1 MCGFVACFDFKVV
14 MFIFCWVFV
23 CLGVF
28 MPKRTTVILEDEVY
42 EKLLRE
48 SIRRYGNA
56 RNISKV
62 INELLKRVFE
72 EDVKSELM
80 RLIYSEKVA
89 NVTAKEFENFRRS
102 LAKRFES

>member
-1 MCGFVACFDFKVV
+1 
-14 MFIFCWVFV
+14 MFIFCWVFL
-23 CLGVF
+23 CLGVC
-28 MPKRTTVILEDEVY
+28 MPKRTTIILEDEVY
-42 EKLLRE
+42 EKLLKE

-62 INELLKRVFE
+62 INELLKKVFE
-72 EDVKSELM
+72 EDVKSELV

-89 NVTAKEFENFRRS
+89 NVTAKEFEDFRRS

>member
-1 MCGFVACFDFKVV
+1 
-14 MFIFCWVFV
+14 MFGV
-23 CLGVF
+23 C

-42 EKLLRE
+42 EKLLKE

-62 INELLKRVFE
+62 INELLKKVFE
-72 EDVKSELM
+72 EDVKSELV

-89 NVTAKEFENFRRS
+89 NVTAKEFEDFRRS